1 MNSVITTSPSRSFR
15 LREIEWESCATA
27 DEYIKP
33 NIREGTIA
41 IQARRIRNSS
51 HIHVRPC
58 FRQLCFGGHYHEA
71 SLRAQISCAP
81 KSQSLRSRR
90 SAKAALEFS
99 SNRGLPLRVNQVNR
113 PDGQKIGRELVE
125 QRFSFAIALEHTGIL
140 AVNANGENSVG
151 RK

>member
-1 MNSVITTSPSRSFR
+1 MFMFGMFPT
-15 LREIEWESCATA
+15 L
-27 DEYIKP
+27 
-33 NIREGTIA
+33 
-41 IQARRIRNSS
+41 
-51 HIHVRPC
+51 
-58 FRQLCFGGHYHEA
+58 GGHYHEA

-151 RK
+151 RKTAGDHREPIEMPASASCAHSLSFARGLQ